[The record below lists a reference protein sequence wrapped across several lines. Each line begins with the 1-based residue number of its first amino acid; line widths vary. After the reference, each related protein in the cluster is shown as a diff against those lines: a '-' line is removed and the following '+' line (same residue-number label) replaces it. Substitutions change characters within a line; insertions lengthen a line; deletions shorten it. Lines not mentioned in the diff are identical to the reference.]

1 MGSGA
6 RSTGLPMSRA
16 GKQHAEQGT
25 SEDSSE
31 LQHTEV
37 VDDVHTVVSSQTV
50 DNVPSMAH

>member
-1 MGSGA
+1 M
-6 RSTGLPMSRA
+6 LSR
-16 GKQHAEQGT
+16 KQQCLT